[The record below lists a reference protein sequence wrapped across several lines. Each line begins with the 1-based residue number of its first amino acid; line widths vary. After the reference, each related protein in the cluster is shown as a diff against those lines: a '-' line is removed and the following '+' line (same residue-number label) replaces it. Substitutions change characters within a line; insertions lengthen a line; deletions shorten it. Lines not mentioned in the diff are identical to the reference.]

1 MVTDLQNQVLQ
12 IRAAAELLGLPQTA
26 ACTAI
31 TLLKRISTQEL
42 PVTQL
47 CAQDYVAAC
56 LFLACKIEE
65 VRVPCVHPSESTPL
79 YMVIS
84 PMQQATDWVP
94 TRRTH
99 CTCTPLLLACI
110 WDSDHCMYQ
119 SLVCGADPTSW

>member
-1 MVTDLQNQVLQ
+1 MLRVSVDGLYASTPSLLCSAASLHRSLTGLMVTELQTQVLQ

-31 TLLKRISTQEL
+31 TLLKRISTQDL

-65 VRVPCVHPSESTPL
+65 VCP
-79 YMVIS
+79 
-84 PMQQATDWVP
+84 AF
-94 TRRTH
+94 
-99 CTCTPLLLACI
+99 
-110 WDSDHCMYQ
+110 
-119 SLVCGADPTSW
+119 